1 MQEHHSIRIDE
12 TVAAQLD
19 ADAGQAHQGHALPV
33 QVASIP
39 EWLRIRPHWVLWGR
53 DGTYGTEY
61 YKAPVQARTG
71 RAASSTNADTW
82 VSFADAV
89 AAYQR
94 GKWAGVGIVL
104 TDGLIGVDIDDC
116 IGTDGELSPLAR
128 EIIGD
133 GDTYTELSPSGTG
146 IKLLTLAPVDSK
158 GGKLAGLEIYTSG
171 RYFTITGHVLHHGTP
186 TAGGAFA
193 RALGALARLK
203 APVQALPQR
212 VIPSMFRRSEGASA
226 PDADERRK
234 RYAERAAADELR
246 NVATAGDGTRNDTL
260 NAVAYRLGRFVADG
274 ALDGHQV
281 QAELLAAATSAGL
294 GAREAEKTIGS
305 GLGKGMLAGAPNY
318 PDFTAPVPNTTAYAP
333 RATGAPGAGAPVVLD
348 MAFVARC
355 LALGERGDAE
365 LFTALVR
372 GEWLY
377 EQNEGAWYAYSG
389 HIWQRRLQEPR
400 GVASARLGAAY
411 LALAAQA
418 RREQELEQADA
429 GDIDALAA
437 QAGKM
442 TELKA
447 REAAARKR
455 ATELTTARRIN
466 AVLTF
471 ARETELLGVQD
482 APWDAIPGAICVA
495 NGVLDLATGTL
506 RDGTPGDMLRT
517 QAPTEWRGI
526 DAPAPRWGAFVR
538 EILDGQA
545 DVAAFVH
552 RLLGYSLSGTLREHI
567 FVIMAGARGRNGKG
581 ELYRVLQHV
590 LGPYARAVHTDVI
603 VSGEGQRTSG
613 SAEPHKTELRGVRL
627 ALASE
632 TDEGKRIAPG
642 QIKTLSGGDT
652 ITARNLYERPV
663 TFAPTHTIFLA
674 TNPLPI
680 VPANDDA
687 LWRRLI
693 LLNFRLSFV
702 DPSEM
707 RGTPDERPVDKDLG
721 GKLKAEAPGILAAL
735 VRGYQDYQRDG
746 LNVPDSV
753 RAARDA
759 YRLSEGLDAYL
770 AERVNVRPGATVMAS
785 SLYQDYV
792 TWCTAHQVKPKSATA
807 FGKLMGALPY
817 TKTRTSDGNRYEG
830 IALRPASEPA
840 QDTKTDEK
848 PTENVGYVYSGIVS
862 KTFSHIPPHE
872 GKDTEMY
879 TYHTYPTPLSPES
892 APNGTP
898 GVAGDT
904 VTVDGVMFVRSA
916 TPGVF
921 DEVWIAI
928 AGHGTHQ
935 LRATLT
941 KLGTWYASANGAPAV
956 PSASLDEALSYL
968 ALLATV

>member
-19 ADAGQAHQGHALPV
+19 ADAGQAHQVQALPV

-94 GKWAGVGIVL
+94 GGYAGVGIVL

-116 IGTDGELSPLAR
+116 VGTDGELSPLAR

-146 IKLLTLAPVDSK
+146 VKLLTLAPVDSK
-158 GGKLAGLEIYTSG
+158 GGKVQGLEIYTSG
-171 RYFTITGHVLHHGTP
+171 RYFTVTGHVLHHGTP
-186 TAGGAFA
+186 SAGGAFA

-212 VIPSMFRRSEGASA
+212 VIPSMFRRSEGAP
-226 PDADERRK
+226 PDADERRR

-246 NVATAGDGTRNDTL
+246 NVATAGDGTRNNTL

-294 GAREAEKTIGS
+294 PAGEADKTIRS
-305 GLGKGMLAGAPNY
+305 GLGDGMLAGAPNY
-318 PDFTAPVPNTTAYAP
+318 PDFTAPAPNTTAYAP
-333 RATGAPGAGAPVVLD
+333 SAPRSTGAPGALD

-418 RREQELEQADA
+418 RREQELEQAEA

-442 TELKA
+442 AELKA

-482 APWDAIPGAICVA
+482 AQWDAIPGAICVA

-517 QAPTEWRGI
+517 QAPTEWGGI

-590 LGPYARAVHTDVI
+590 LGPYARAVHTDII
-603 VSGEGQRTSG
+603 VSSDGTRTSG
-613 SAEPHKTELRGVRL
+613 SAEPHKMDLRGVRL

-652 ITARNLYERPV
+652 ITARNLYERPT

-707 RGTPDERPVDKDLG
+707 RGTPDERPIDKDLG

-770 AERVNVRPGATVMAS
+770 AERVNVRPGATVMAAE
-785 SLYQDYV
+785 LYQDYV
-792 TWCTAHQVKPKSATA
+792 TWCAVHQVKPKSATA

-817 TKTRTSDGNRYEG
+817 NKTRTSDGNRYEG
-830 IALRPASEPA
+830 IALRPEGAPA

-848 PTENVGYVYSGIVS
+848 LTENVGYVYSGIVS

-879 TYHTYPTPLSPES
+879 TYHTYPTPLAPQSGTPES
-892 APNGTP
+892 A
-898 GVAGDT
+898 DRREWLR
-904 VTVDGVMFVRSA
+904 TVDGVTFIRSDN
-916 TPGVF
+916 PGVF
-921 DEVWIAI
+921 AEVWEAV
-928 AGHGTHQ
+928 GTHQ

-941 KLGTWYASANGAPAV
+941 TRGTWYASANGAPAV
-956 PSASLDEALSYL
+956 PSASLDEALAY
-968 ALLATV
+968 LATV